1 MTEHN
6 AEHERPIAGLDQ
18 LPRAIEPARDLWPS
32 IESRLERA
40 SEDPAPVRRGW
51 GLQAVAASVAV
62 AFLAGILLGR
72 QAPEGPGPETV
83 ANGLPAMGLA
93 QFAAPEFAAAIEES
107 EREYQAA
114 WKGFEPVG
122 LAPSYL
128 AQETLDELGRSWQ
141 AMKEAETALLTALDE
156 HPDNPFLA
164 EKLLELRDQQLDFMR
179 ALHMLDQNSRS
190 TT

>member
-1 MTEHN
+1 MTQQETEHG
-6 AEHERPIAGLDQ
+6 RPLAGLDQ
-18 LPRAIEPARDLWPS
+18 LPRAIEPSRDLWPS
-32 IESRLERA
+32 IEARLEPR
-40 SEDPAPVRRGW
+40 ERVEAPVRRGW
-51 GLQAVAASVAV
+51 GLHAVAASVAV

-72 QAPEGPGPETV
+72 QGPE
-83 ANGLPAMGLA
+83 APAPAMPFMSLDSI
-93 QFAAPEFAAAIEES
+93 AAPAVAAAIEAS

-122 LAPSYL
+122 LAPSVL
-128 AQETLDELGRSWQ
+128 AQETIDELGRSWQ
-141 AMKEAETALLTALDE
+141 AMKQAEIALLTALDE

-164 EKLLELRDQQLDFMR
+164 EKLLELRGQQLDFMR